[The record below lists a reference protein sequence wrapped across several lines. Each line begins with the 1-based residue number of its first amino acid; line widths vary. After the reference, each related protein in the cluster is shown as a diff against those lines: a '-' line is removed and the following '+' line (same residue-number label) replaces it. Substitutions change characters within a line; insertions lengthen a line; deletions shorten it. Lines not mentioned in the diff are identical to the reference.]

1 MPKSESQTEEV
12 TNGAKTILKNT
23 IGKTFKFLLKII
35 ICIALVLILLVSF
48 LKEIFKVDT
57 SDQSAKAN
65 EFFNREKYK
74 EYKIC

>member
-1 MPKSESQTEEV
+1 MPNSESQTEEV